1 MKKNSEGRIQRAAA
15 RRCFTIRHSSFVIFL
30 TCLMLTM
37 TGAARAHEGPEH
49 EIDELTERLRDEGE
63 SADLL
68 LQRAIEYNV
77 MGKTAE
83 AVKDLERALTFE
95 SHSAGIMRELS
106 RAYFAAGKTNE
117 AYDTATRGIKYA
129 AEGAERASL
138 LMVRCD
144 ILRARKD
151 YQKALDDADK
161 AIREHPDNC
170 EWYLSRSQLQQQ
182 LGQKKE
188 RIKGLEDGLKETG
201 SGLLE
206 GEWVDALIDGG
217 KAEQALV
224 KIESELE
231 GARVQS
237 TWLIRRARAF
247 LALKKK
253 GPAQEDLEAALFELN
268 QRLGRGATDPLLLM
282 DRGQA
287 YELLGNKEEA
297 KKDYESARDKG
308 VQDEWLRERIRVL
321 KGDDKKKDD
330 KKKDGEKPKDEKD
343 SGEDKK
349 EEPKEDKS
357 DGDEVK

>member
-1 MKKNSEGRIQRAAA
+1 MKLFCILLAAVTFMA
-15 RRCFTIRHSSFVIFL
+15 LGGHA
-30 TCLMLTM
+30 M
-37 TGAARAHEGPEH
+37 AHEGPEH

-95 SHSAGIMRELS
+95 SHSPIIQRELS

-117 AYDTATRGIKYA
+117 AFDTATRGIKYA
-129 AEGAERASL
+129 AEGAEHASL
-138 LMVRCD
+138 LMVRSD
-144 ILRARKD
+144 ISRARKD
-151 YQKALDDADK
+151 YQKALDDANK
-161 AIREHPDNC
+161 AIHEHPDNC
-170 EWYLSRSQLQQQ
+170 EWYLARSQLQQQ

-206 GEWVDALIDGG
+206 GEWIDALIDGG
-217 KAEQALV
+217 QAEQALV
-224 KIESELE
+224 KIEAELE
-231 GARVQS
+231 DARVQS

-253 GPAQEDLEAALFELN
+253 GQAREDLEAALTELN
-268 QRLGRGATDPLLLM
+268 ERLGRGATDPLLLM
-282 DRGQA
+282 DRGQVQD
-287 YELLGNKEEA
+287 LLGNREEA

-308 VQDEWLRERIRVL
+308 VQDEWLRERLNVF
-321 KGDDKKKDD
+321 KADEKKKDD
-330 KKKDGEKPKDEKD
+330 KKKDGEKSKDDKTAAGEKRD
-343 SGEDKK
+343 
-349 EEPKEDKS
+349 EPKEDKP

>member
-1 MKKNSEGRIQRAAA
+1 MKLFCILLAAVTFMA
-15 RRCFTIRHSSFVIFL
+15 LGGHA
-30 TCLMLTM
+30 M
-37 TGAARAHEGPEH
+37 AHEGPEH

-95 SHSAGIMRELS
+95 SHSPIIQRELS

-129 AEGAERASL
+129 SAGAEHASL
-138 LMVRCD
+138 LMVRSD
-144 ILRARKD
+144 VLRARKD

-170 EWYLSRSQLQQQ
+170 EWYLARSQLQQQ
-182 LGQKKE
+182 LGLKKE

-206 GEWVDALIDGG
+206 GEWIDALIDGG
-217 KAEQALV
+217 KAKEALA
-224 KIESELE
+224 KIEVELE
-231 GARVQS
+231 GARLQS
-237 TWLIRRARAF
+237 TWLIRRAKAR
-247 LALKKK
+247 LALNQKSK
-253 GPAQEDLEAALFELN
+253 AQDDLEEALAELN
-268 QRLGRGATDPLLLM
+268 LRLGRGATDPLLLL
-282 DRGQA
+282 DRGQV
-287 YELLGNKEEA
+287 YDLLGNREEA

-308 VQDEWLRERIRVL
+308 LQDEWLRERLRVF
-321 KGDDKKKDD
+321 KAEEKKKDD
-330 KKKDGEKPKDEKD
+330 KKKDGEKSP
-343 SGEDKK
+343 EDKTSSEEK
-349 EEPKEDKS
+349 KDEPKEDKS
-357 DGDEVK
+357 GGDEAK